1 MSNNCHS
8 TIKVYGPT
16 SIASHAKKIVGAA
29 IGPCLEDAENP
40 FLQSETVPP
49 LAVVRCVSVEVPPA
63 RLVQELSSKLPGLS
77 FTLVHCNYLGGRRGE
92 ITYEAGVATDGHEE
106 NFVLGEE
113 LVYGSPGGV
122 AGQPTGNRSGKDTP
136 ASTFTPV
143 EVSSETNLRTIA
155 GQHLEDAYA
164 CVLGCQ
170 ELGRGLSWHAGR
182 SMEEHLARYE
192 VLKQLLGH
200 YEVQALAGMEH
211 RHKARVQ
218 ARADL
223 ADARE
228 KLRKATRKLE
238 EPAVNRLLSPD
249 ERSALDVASKAFSKS
264 RAERAECQ

>member
-1 MSNNCHS
+1 MSNSCHS

-16 SIASHAKKIVGAA
+16 SMANYAKQIVGAA

-40 FLQSETVPP
+40 FLRSETVPP

-63 RLVQELSSKLPGLS
+63 RLVKELSSKVPDLS
-77 FTLVHCNYLGGRRGE
+77 FTLVHCNYMGGRRGE
-92 ITYEAGVATDGHEE
+92 INYEAGVATIREE
-106 NFVLGEE
+106 EEFVVEE
-113 LVYGSPGGV
+113 LPYGRPGGV
-122 AGQPTGNRSGKDTP
+122 AGRSTENASGKDTP
-136 ASTFTPV
+136 ASTSTPV
-143 EVSSETNLRTIA
+143 EVSSETDLRTIA

-200 YEVQALAGMEH
+200 YDVQALAGMEH

-228 KLRKATRKLE
+228 KLRKATWKLE
-238 EPAVNRLLSPD
+238 EPQVNRLLSPD
-249 ERSALDVASKAFSKS
+249 ERSALASVSKAFSKS
-264 RAERAECQ
+264 RAERAACQ